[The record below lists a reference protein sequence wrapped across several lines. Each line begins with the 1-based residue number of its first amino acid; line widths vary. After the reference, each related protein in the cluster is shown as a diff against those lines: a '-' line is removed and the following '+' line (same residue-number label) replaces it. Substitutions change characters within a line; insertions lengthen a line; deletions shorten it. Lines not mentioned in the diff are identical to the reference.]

1 MHRFIFVNETPDDYE
16 AYACTR
22 NIQRKQSACRHEKAF
37 GRFTLCAQNACLMA
51 QRRALRLRIKRFLLC
66 LSQRTVARKG
76 KKATAGEWNNF
87 LVSIRINTQSVAL
100 YGKERET

>member
-1 MHRFIFVNETPDDYE
+1 MKKPSGVLL
-16 AYACTR
+16 YAHKMR
-22 NIQRKQSACRHEKAF
+22 ASW
-37 GRFTLCAQNACLMA
+37 
-51 QRRALRLRIKRFLLC
+51 RRGATLRLQSKRFLLC